1 MTTSNIDEVNRL
13 LAESDSSSEDDA
25 IGGVASDQFMQ
36 NLIASRKERETST
49 EFASKLGGMPTTKP
63 QQSNISQRTSST
75 FSAAGS
81 KQPLANISAKMNA
94 EEILNAVSSDSD
106 EDDAEVAKL
115 MRDRLNAAT
124 QGTGA
129 GEEKKNADY
138 DFYL

>member
-1 MTTSNIDEVNRL
+1 
-13 LAESDSSSEDDA
+13 
-25 IGGVASDQFMQ
+25 
-36 NLIASRKERETST
+36 
-49 EFASKLGGMPTTKP
+49 
-63 QQSNISQRTSST
+63 
-75 FSAAGS
+75 
-81 KQPLANISAKMNA
+81 MNA

>member
-1 MTTSNIDEVNRL
+1 
-13 LAESDSSSEDDA
+13 
-25 IGGVASDQFMQ
+25 
-36 NLIASRKERETST
+36 
-49 EFASKLGGMPTTKP
+49 
-63 QQSNISQRTSST
+63 
-75 FSAAGS
+75 
-81 KQPLANISAKMNA
+81 MNA

-106 EDDAEVAKL
+106 EDDVEVAKL